1 MRVSILSTL
10 LLVANSLVPKGKV
23 TYKGAVPK
31 NTPDYIFTK
40 HRYDQILD
48 MFDILQEYSNNKINQ
63 TQGVDKRMYQG
74 LATNLR
80 NGQYYATRM
89 KDDDSTYLGWT
100 PLNKDNIMIR
110 YSNKPVRNDNSE
122 ISFRKVPLYFIFLE
136 PKEKE
141 LCVTRIIQ
149 NPSIQVKINIKLIR
163 KHLEELAEVSNK
175 KLNILPLLLYD
186 SGRWYFEF
194 SLGYNLTETRTMEL
208 L

>member
-1 MRVSILSTL
+1 MRTSIFSIL
-10 LLVANSLVPKGKV
+10 LLVTNSLVPKGQV
-23 TYKGAVPK
+23 TYLGAVPK
-31 NTPDYIFTK
+31 NTPDYIFSK

-74 LATNLR
+74 LSTNLR

-89 KDDDSTYLGWT
+89 KDDDSTYLAWT

-110 YSNKPVRNDNSE
+110 YSNKPVRNDNAD

-136 PKEKE
+136 SKEKE

-149 NPSIQVKINIKLIR
+149 NPSIQVNINIKLIR

-194 SLGYNLTETRTMEL
+194 SLGYNLTQTRTMEL

>member
-1 MRVSILSTL
+1 MRTSIFSIL
-10 LLVANSLVPKGKV
+10 LLVTNCLVPKGQV
-23 TYKGAVPK
+23 TYFGTVPK
-31 NTPDYIFTK
+31 NTPDYIFSK

-63 TQGVDKRMYQG
+63 TQGVDRRMYQG
-74 LATNLR
+74 MSTNLR

-89 KDDDSTYLGWT
+89 RDEDSTYLAWT

-110 YSNKPVRNDNSE
+110 YSNKPVRNDNAD

-136 PKEKE
+136 SKEKE

-149 NPSIQVKINIKLIR
+149 NPSIQVNINIKLIR
-163 KHLEELAEVSNK
+163 KHLEELAETSNK

-194 SLGYNLTETRTMEL
+194 SLGYNLTQTRTVEL

>member
-1 MRVSILSTL
+1 MRISIFSIL
-10 LLVANSLVPKGKV
+10 LLVTNSLVPKGQV
-23 TYKGAVPK
+23 TYLGAVPK
-31 NTPDYIFTK
+31 NTPDYIFSK

-74 LATNLR
+74 MSTNLR

-89 KDDDSTYLGWT
+89 KDDDSTYLAWT

-110 YSNKPVRNDNSE
+110 YSNKPVRNDNAD
-122 ISFRKVPLYFIFLE
+122 INFRKVPLYFIFLE
-136 PKEKE
+136 SKEKE

-149 NPSIQVKINIKLIR
+149 NPSIQVNINIKLIR

-194 SLGYNLTETRTMEL
+194 SLGYNLTQTRTMEL

>member
-1 MRVSILSTL
+1 MRTSIFSIL
-10 LLVANSLVPKGKV
+10 LLVTNSLVPKGQV
-23 TYKGAVPK
+23 TYFGAVPK
-31 NTPDYIFTK
+31 NTPDYIFSK

-74 LATNLR
+74 MSTNLR

-89 KDDDSTYLGWT
+89 RDEDSTYLAWT

-110 YSNKPVRNDNSE
+110 YSNKPVRNDNAD

-136 PKEKE
+136 SKEKE

-149 NPSIQVKINIKLIR
+149 NPSVQVNINIKLIR
-163 KHLEELAEVSNK
+163 KHLEELAEASNK

-194 SLGYNLTETRTMEL
+194 SLGYNLTQARTMEL

>member
-1 MRVSILSTL
+1 MRTSIFSIL
-10 LLVANSLVPKGKV
+10 LLVTNSLVPKGQV
-23 TYKGAVPK
+23 TYLGAVPK
-31 NTPDYIFTK
+31 NTPDYIFSK

-74 LATNLR
+74 MSTNLR

-89 KDDDSTYLGWT
+89 KDDDSTYLAWT

-110 YSNKPVRNDNSE
+110 YSNKPVRNDNAD

-136 PKEKE
+136 SKEKE

-149 NPSIQVKINIKLIR
+149 NPSIQVNINIKLIR

-194 SLGYNLTETRTMEL
+194 SLGYNLTQTRTMEL